1 MKGAGLY
8 LEVLGLALALC
19 GLLILVA
26 WGLRKLQGLSQQ
38 ASAGLIQIKA
48 SKPIGYKAQVVL
60 VEVLGHKLLI
70 GIGEGGPRLLCE
82 LEDKD
87 ATSGA

>member
-19 GLLILVA
+19 GLLILLA
-26 WGLRKLQGLSQQ
+26 WGLRKLQGLGQ
-38 ASAGLIQIKA
+38 AQSSGLIQIKA
-48 SKPIGYKAQVVL
+48 SKPLGYKAQVVL
-60 VEVLGHKLLI
+60 LEVMGHNLLI
-70 GIGEGGPRLLCE
+70 GLGEGGPRLLCK

-87 ATSGA
+87 AAPGA